1 MAYALSEREIADYQ
15 QDGHLLVRG
24 VLSLGETRTLREVGS
39 NRTEQYA

>member
-1 MAYALSEREIADYQ
+1 MAYALSERELAAYQ

-24 VLSLGETRTLREVGS
+24 VLSLGEPRTLREVVS